1 MPTTPN
7 FNLTWDAIG
16 EHLYETGVDRGVIY
30 RLSEGAYTNGEVWN
44 GLTAVNESP
53 SGAESTA
60 LYADNIKYLN
70 LLSAEEYGFTIE
82 AYYYPDSFAE
92 CDGTAS
98 IATGVTIGQQAR
110 QQFGFSYR
118 TLIGNDTE
126 GTSKGYKIHIVYNC
140 LASPSDMSHS
150 TVNDSPEAANPS
162 WEVKTTPVNVTGHKP
177 TACVTIDST
186 KCTAAALTA
195 IETVLYGT
203 AATTGTNATDAVAA
217 RLPFPDEIVTI
228 MNAAS

>member
-1 MPTTPN
+1 MPSPN
-7 FNLTWDAIG
+7 FNLTWDATG

-30 RLSEGAYTNGEVWN
+30 RLVNNAYTNGEVWN

-53 SGAESTA
+53 SGAEATA

-82 AYYYPDSFAE
+82 AYSYPDSFAE
-92 CDGTAS
+92 CDGTAA
-98 IATGVTIGQQAR
+98 ITEGVTIGQQAR

-126 GTSKGYKIHIVYNC
+126 GTSKGYKIHLVYNC
-140 LASPSDMSHS
+140 LASPSEMSHS

-162 WEVKTTPVNVTGHKP
+162 WEVKTTPVNVTGKSP
-177 TACVTIDST
+177 TSCVTIDST
-186 KCTAAALTA
+186 KLTAAQLGA
-195 IETVLYGT
+195 IEAVLYGT
-203 AATTGTNATDAVAA
+203 AASGNTQAVAA

-228 MNAAS
+228 ITGATG